1 MKQLLYCDDI
11 MTFCTEDMKIKNK
24 TWTEAVIF
32 GIIKTEDDIV
42 LNIA

>member
-11 MTFCTEDMKIKNK
+11 MTFSTEDMKIKNK
-24 TWTEAVIF
+24 TWTGAVIL
-32 GIIKTEDDIV
+32 GIIKTADDIV